1 MKLWKSK
8 CLRWEPLLYHIPV
21 VRFQDLGLVPVSHSE
36 LPSLPGS
43 ISFPFQSPC
52 FPRIVLGLLF
62 FTPPLPGLSQR
73 PTTIWRSSY
82 PPARTLHQKA
92 QSWHLTLNT
101 VCVLKRCEDGALWA
115 LERSECDLQS
125 GKGTLC
131 PAPLREH
138 KLCGND
144 FSTTSRTRKC
154 YIYVVCCQ

>member
-1 MKLWKSK
+1 MEVQVSQMRAIVVPHPCCVLPRSGASTSQSLWAAFSPWKN
-8 CLRWEPLLYHIPV
+8 LLPLPV
-21 VRFQDLGLVPVSHSE
+21 T
-36 LPSLPGS
+36 
-43 ISFPFQSPC
+43 C

-138 KLCGND
+138 KLCDND
-144 FSTTSRTRKC
+144 FSTTSRTIKC